1 MPIVPVAPPQPVPI
15 ISGFDYVTVD
25 AERRRVYA
33 AHSGSQA
40 LLIVT
45 ADSGEVLGQVRVGP
59 LRGVA
64 VDPVTGHVFTGDGD
78 ARTVS
83 EVDPVAMKVLGS
95 ADVDGVLDAI
105 AYDPVLHRVYA
116 DEDDG
121 TRMFVVDTT
130 TMKQTATVT
139 LPGHKPEYLAIDP
152 KTRKIYQ
159 NIADLNQFVIVDPK
173 SLSVSATVKTPDV
186 DYNHPLQLDPG
197 LGHVYVGGGRN
208 AVIATYDLGGKLLGT
223 TKTNSGFDQCS
234 VDTKRHNLACAGG
247 GGLTV
252 LHDDGSALSVVGTQA
267 IAKGVHTVGADE
279 KTGNFWAVWASKDGD
294 FVQAFKLS
302 P

>member
-33 AHSGSQA
+33 AHGGSQA
-40 LLIVT
+40 LLIVN
-45 ADSGEVLGQVRVGP
+45 ADSGAVIGQVRVGP
-59 LRGVA
+59 LHGVA
-64 VDPVTGHVFTGDGD
+64 VDPATGHVFTGDGD

-83 EVDPVAMKVLGS
+83 EIDPVAMKVLNS
-95 ADVDGVLDAI
+95 ADVDGIVDAI
-105 AYDPVLHRVYA
+105 AYDPTLHRVYA

-121 TRMFVVDTT
+121 TRIFIVDTK
-130 TMKQTATVT
+130 TMKQVATVA

-152 KTRKIYQ
+152 ATRKVYQ
-159 NIADLNQFVIVDPK
+159 NIENLNQFVIVDPK
-173 SLSVSATVKTPDV
+173 SLSVIATIKTPDV

-197 LGHVYVGGGRN
+197 LGHVYVAGRN
-208 AVIATYDLGGKLLGT
+208 GVLATYDLAGNKLGT
-223 TKTNSGFDQCS
+223 TPFQGSYDQCS
-234 VDTKRHNLACAGG
+234 VDTQRHNLACAGG
-247 GGLTV
+247 GGISIF
-252 LHDDGSALSVVGTQA
+252 HDDGSKVSIVGTQP

-279 KTGNFWAVWASKDGD
+279 QTGAFWAVWATSSGD
-294 FVQAFKLS
+294 FVQGFKLS

>member
-15 ISGFDYVTVD
+15 FSGFDYVTVD

-33 AHSGSQA
+33 AHAGSQA
-40 LLIVT
+40 LLIVN
-45 ADSGEVLGQVRVGP
+45 ADNGQVLGQVRVGP

-83 EVDPVAMKVLGS
+83 EVDPVTMKVLGS
-95 ADVDGVLDAI
+95 ADVDGILDAI

-121 TRMFVVDTT
+121 NRMFVIDTT
-130 TMKQTATVT
+130 TMKLTATVA

-152 KTRKIYQ
+152 KTHKIYQ
-159 NIADLNQFVIVDPK
+159 NIANLNEFVIIDPK
-173 SLSVSATVKTPDV
+173 SLTVTTTVKTPAV

-197 LGHVYVGGGRN
+197 LGHIYVGGRN
-208 AVIATYDLGGKLLGT
+208 GVLATYDLAGTLLST
-223 TKTNSGFDQCS
+223 TTYQGQFDQCS
-234 VDTKRHNLACAGG
+234 VDTTRHNLVCAGG
-247 GGLTV
+247 GGLTTF
-252 LHDDGSALSVVGTQA
+252 HDDGTTVTNTGTLP
-267 IAKGVHTVGADE
+267 IDKGVHTVGADE
-279 KTGNFWAVWASKDGD
+279 QTGNFWAVWASKAGD